1 MECVNQSDTLL
12 VVKISDIVSVG
23 ALGALLLAGAANL
36 ARGKQDVVVEGVA
49 VQQDLRYEF
58 YPDSKDCVIKG
69 SSYLLLPNKEF
80 SNVVSERGDINSLQL
95 LRSVWKLKVRGDL
108 SRIGR
113 FGAEG
118 RNLRE
123 FKVRY
128 VIDAR
133 QLECGSGWRGIV
145 SQIAPE

>member
-1 MECVNQSDTLL
+1 MESIEQSDTLL
-12 VVKISDIVSVG
+12 VVKVSEIISVG
-23 ALGALLLAGAANL
+23 AIAVLFLAGAANL

-58 YPDSKDCVIKG
+58 YPDSKDCAIKG
-69 SSYLLLPNKEF
+69 SSYLLLPNAEF
-80 SNVVSERGDINSLQL
+80 SNVVSERADINSLQL

-113 FGAEG
+113 FGVEG

-133 QLECGSGWRGIV
+133 QLQCGSGSTGIV
-145 SQIAPE
+145 SQTSPE